1 MDLIEIT
8 NKFSQWRLLKNLIP
22 KEVTIDL
29 HNNLV
34 VPTSYNLIPIPD
46 SILFNG
52 HLQMFF
58 LLMGLWAL
66 DEIFSITL
74 WHYVKPIRKKIKDII
89 RSGYTKYIKSKLLYI
104 TNKCLLAFKI
114 YMEWGIKK

>member
-8 NKFSQWRLLKNLIP
+8 NKFSQWRPLKNLIP
-22 KEVTIDL
+22 KEVIIDL

-74 WHYVKPIRKKIKDII
+74 WHYVKPIREKIKDII